1 MKSEKI
7 YSKSYFK
14 IDKRQVKDISN
25 KIKPVF
31 YNKGEYAGKGIRISI
46 IDSGCP
52 EHKDIPINGEQTSFC
67 EDTSNVIDSHGHAT
81 IISGIIS
88 ANNKKSIVG
97 IAPQSQ
103 LLFAKVIND
112 AGKCSFNSMVAA
124 VLWSVVKKVDI
135 IVIALGAQYDY
146 NILHDTIKKA
156 KENNICVFAA
166 SGNSIGDEDSNFPAR
181 YSEVFSASFLTGRK
195 EKNKKIIE
203 KSDLHTPNKGM
214 YTTYIDNKYVRA
226 YGSSVATAYFAGHA
240 ALLIEKYRKTIPQ
253 YEIPALVYSKL
264 IREANGKR

>member
-1 MKSEKI
+1 VKSKKI

-14 IDKRQVKDISN
+14 IDKRQIKDVSN
-25 KIKPVF
+25 KIKPVI
-31 YNKGEYAGKGIRISI
+31 YSKGVYTGKSVRMAI

-52 EHKDIPINGEQTSFC
+52 EHDDIKINGEQTSFC
-67 EDTSNVIDSHGHAT
+67 EDNLNVIDNHGHAT
-81 IISGIIS
+81 IISGIIA

-97 IAPQSQ
+97 IAPDAQ
-103 LLFAKVIND
+103 LLFAKVTND

-146 NILHDTIKKA
+146 SILHDTIKKA

-166 SGNSIGDEDSNFPAR
+166 SGNNVGDEGSNFPAR
-181 YSEVFSASFLTGRK
+181 YDEVFSASFLTSKK

-203 KSDLHTPNKGM
+203 KSDLHTPNKGL
-214 YTTYIDNKYVRA
+214 YTTYVDNNYVRA

-240 ALLIEKYRKTIPQ
+240 ALLIEKYRKTIPK

-264 IREANGKR
+264 IKEANGKK